1 MSESNIKK
9 LFGYNLKKIRK
20 ERGLSQLELAT
31 RLDMHFTFIS
41 DIENGKKW
49 VSPETISKL
58 AKELNTEAFC
68 FLLPENFEIK
78 ENPSLKDF
86 TEELQTAFNTIKS
99 RYIKSE

>member
-1 MSESNIKK
+1 MSEINIKK

-58 AKELNTEAFC
+58 AKELNVQPFS

-78 ENPSLKDF
+78 ENPSITDF
-86 TEELQTAFNTIKS
+86 AAEIQSAFNAIKS
-99 RYIKSE
+99 RYIK